1 LYTFLKIIFCPYFYD
16 SVFMTQLL
24 DFILHID
31 KHLFEFVQ
39 QYGNFTY
46 AILFLIVFAE
56 TGLVVVPFLPGDA
69 LLLGAGIVWAQTDH
83 NPLVL
88 FLLLA
93 IAAVLGNTVNYYIGR
108 SFGNAIIKRGI
119 INPKYLEQT
128 HAYFEKYGAFAIIV
142 ARFAPF
148 IRTFAPFIA
157 GMSKMSYPRFA
168 AYNLIGAVLWTSIF
182 IFVGYAFGGTQ
193 FVKDNFG
200 TIEIVVILVT
210 TIPVLFTIVR
220 GYLNRDK

>member
-1 LYTFLKIIFCPYFYD
+1 MLSI
-16 SVFMTQLL
+16 LL
-24 DFILHID
+24 GILD
-31 KHLFEFVQ
+31 YAKHLPDHIADFVG
-39 QYGNFTY
+39 QYGNLTY
-46 AILFLIVFAE
+46 AILFVIIFAE
-56 TGLVVVPFLPGDA
+56 TGLVIVPFLPGDA
-69 LLLGAGIVWAQTDH
+69 LLLGAGFAWAQTDH

-93 IAAVLGNTVNYYIGR
+93 LAAVLGNTINYYIGR
-108 SFGNAIIKRGI
+108 SFGDVILKRGI

-128 HAYFEKYGAFAIIV
+128 HKYFEKYGAFAIIV

-148 IRTFAPFIA
+148 VRTFAPFIA

-182 IFVGYAFGGTQ
+182 IFVGYAFGGTK

-200 TIEIVVILVT
+200 TIEIAVILIT
-210 TIPVLFTIVR
+210 TVPVLFTIVR

>member
-1 LYTFLKIIFCPYFYD
+1 MSQI
-16 SVFMTQLL
+16 L

-83 NPLVL
+83 NPLIL

-93 IAAVLGNTVNYYIGR
+93 LAAFLGNIVNYYIGR
-108 SFGNAIIKRGI
+108 SFGDVIIKRGI
-119 INPKYLEQT
+119 INPKYLDQT

-148 IRTFAPFIA
+148 VRTFAPFIA
-157 GMSKMSYPRFA
+157 GMSKMSYTRFS

-182 IFVGYAFGGTQ
+182 IFAGYMFGETE
-193 FVKDNFG
+193 FVKNNFG
-200 TIEIVVILVT
+200 AIEIGVILVT
-210 TIPVLFTIVR
+210 TLPVLFTIVR
-220 GYLNRDK
+220 GFLSRNEDSNIKN